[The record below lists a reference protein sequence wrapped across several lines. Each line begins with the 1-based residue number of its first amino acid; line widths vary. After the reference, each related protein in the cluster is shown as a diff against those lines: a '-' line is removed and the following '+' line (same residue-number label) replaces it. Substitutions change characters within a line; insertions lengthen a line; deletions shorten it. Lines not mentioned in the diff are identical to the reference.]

1 MGCWEVDNKKET
13 AKTVNMNSKISLFY
27 FCASR
32 ILVFFI
38 SLFNADAK
46 LCRDVCVT
54 GCGNGDLMIHQEKS
68 STTELSSSFLL
79 QKTVS
84 LAFKA
89 KRKCSGKDACY

>member
-1 MGCWEVDNKKET
+1 M
-13 AKTVNMNSKISLFY
+13 NMNSKISLY
-27 FCASR
+27 FIS
-32 ILVFFI
+32 VHQEFQFFI

-46 LCRDVCVT
+46 LCRNVCLT
-54 GCGNGDLMIHQEKS
+54 GCENGDLMIYQEKS

-89 KRKCSGKDACY
+89 KRKYSGKDACH